1 MKTFKKRIW
10 FVISSQNL
18 GPHGGVGT
26 FFSGFAAFCNKH
38 NYKLDLIL
46 DTDVR
51 HVMHG
56 ILKQWPDINYC
67 CPENAL
73 GYREHDKW
81 CSFTKERTN
90 TARILNFQNAMRIA
104 AQYHLPD
111 VIISNAPE
119 SNYAVLND
127 GWHYLIPTVFYTHLD
142 HTVHWNMG
150 NGFVPFHPSM
160 TDSLQTTFLNPKI
173 HVGTQTKNNVETIH
187 KHMKNINPNVICLP
201 LICEQE
207 FWDISATNNQNKD
220 GILFI
225 GRYEPRKNPELFLKT
240 FGNFNRD
247 RLQKNL
253 PLVKARVLTN
263 KTGEGKWREAFDSLN
278 IPNLEYDIQHSLTGI
293 PKLNFI
299 KNNRVA
305 LITSKLESFGYA
317 ALEALHFMPTIL
329 ISDFAWTQNFI
340 EYGAI
345 LVDEKNVL
353 DILESTYANNE
364 GYYPTTNRY
373 HEQADEAWT
382 LFIAS
387 AKSNKKSNGGS
398 RIYKAIE
405 SSNQMICYRDFFLNN
420 VGRDIITHTDIEGAV
435 AAKNSFSSIQ
445 TASDTYIMK
454 PDVPIEFKN
463 VAATKAANIENTDDD
478 DDLWS

>member
-1 MKTFKKRIW
+1 MKTFEKRIW

-51 HVMHG
+51 DVMHG
-56 ILKQWPDINYC
+56 ILKQWPNINYY

-73 GYREHDKW
+73 GYGEHNKW
-81 CSFTKERTN
+81 CAFSKERTN
-90 TARILNFQNAMRIA
+90 TARILNFQNSMRLAI
-104 AQYHLPD
+104 QYHLPD

-119 SNYAVLND
+119 SNYAILND

-142 HTVHWNMG
+142 HTVHWDMG
-150 NGFVPFHPSM
+150 HGFVPFHPSM

-173 HVGTQTKNNVETIH
+173 YVGTQTQKNVETIH
-187 KHMKNINPNVICLP
+187 KHMKYKNPNVICLP
-201 LICEQE
+201 LLCEEE
-207 FWDISATNNQNKD
+207 FWEVSEFNNHNKD

-240 FGNFNRD
+240 FGDFNRR
-247 RLQKNL
+247 RLAKNL
-253 PLVKARVLTN
+253 PLVPARVLTN
-263 KTGEGKWREAFDSLN
+263 KTGEKKWHQAFEALE
-278 IPNLEYDIQHSLTGI
+278 IPNLEYDIQHSLTGT
-293 PKLNFI
+293 PKLDFI

-317 ALEALHFMPTIL
+317 ALEALHFMPTVL
-329 ISDFAWTQNFI
+329 ISDFAWTLNFV

-345 LVDEKNVL
+345 LVDQANVL
-353 DILESTYANNE
+353 NCLESTYESQAI
-364 GYYPTTNRY
+364 YYPKTNHY
-373 HEQADEAWT
+373 HSQADQSWRQ
-382 LFIAS
+382 FIES
-387 AKSNKKSNGGS
+387 AKSDKKSNGGS
-398 RIYKAIE
+398 RIYKEVE
-405 SSNQMICYRDFFLNN
+405 SSNQLVCYRDFFKTQLN
-420 VGRDIITHTDIEGAV
+420 REIITHTDIEGAI
-435 AAKNSFSSIQ
+435 ATKNSFSYVQ

-454 PDVPIEFKN
+454 PNIPVVFVASDVAKPK
-463 VAATKAANIENTDDD
+463 DD